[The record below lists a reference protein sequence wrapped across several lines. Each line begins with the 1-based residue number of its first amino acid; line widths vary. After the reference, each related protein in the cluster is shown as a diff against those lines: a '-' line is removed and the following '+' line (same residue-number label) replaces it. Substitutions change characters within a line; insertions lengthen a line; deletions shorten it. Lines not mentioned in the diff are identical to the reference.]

1 MKNVLDFFR
10 SFFSGC
16 RVNKLRY
23 IAPGTHSN
31 SKNPL
36 KMRTNQELLLF

>member
-23 IAPGTHSN
+23 IAPGT
-31 SKNPL
+31 PL
-36 KMRTNQELLLF
+36 IRKTH